1 MVVDTSALL
10 AVLFAEEDRDLY
22 IKALAGKER
31 KFMTPIN
38 ALEADIVVQAR
49 KGEKGHDIL
58 ERFFYNT
65 AIDVIPFDQTMR
77 QLAFEA
83 WLKFGKGRNPAS
95 LNMGDCCAYA
105 LSAYLKEPL
114 LYKGNDFSRT
124 DVLSF
129 L

>member
-1 MVVDTSALL
+1 MVVDTSAVL
-10 AVLFAEEDRDLY
+10 AVLFAEEDRELY
-22 IKALAGKER
+22 IKALAGKDR
-31 KFMTPIN
+31 KFMTPLN

-49 KGEKGHDIL
+49 KGEEGHNIL

-65 AIDVIPFDQTMR
+65 EIDVLPFDQTMR
-77 QLAFEA
+77 KLAFEA

-105 LSAYLKEPL
+105 LSVYLKEPL